1 MPATVKCCDVKL
13 CSAYAGDVHTLPA
26 IRALGYFADQV
37 SQEKEII
44 NACYYLS

>member
-1 MPATVKCCDVKL
+1 MPGTMKCYKVKL
-13 CSAYAGDVHTLPA
+13 CSACAGDVHTLPE

-44 NACYYLS
+44 NTFYYLS